1 MVAKPP
7 DYTEKRPG
15 GLWQSMLSSI
25 CFDTVLRS
33 RNELGTNVV
42 VDTEQRGGGL
52 TLGVIGQGAW
62 LWSIQLGSLGL
73 SRVLGEQRALIS
85 D

>member
-1 MVAKPP
+1 
-7 DYTEKRPG
+7 
-15 GLWQSMLSSI
+15 MLSSI

-42 VDTEQRGGGL
+42 VGIEQRGGGL
-52 TLGVIGQGAW
+52 TLGVIGQGAL
-62 LWSIQLGSLGL
+62 LWSIQLGSLWL

-85 D
+85 YQLV